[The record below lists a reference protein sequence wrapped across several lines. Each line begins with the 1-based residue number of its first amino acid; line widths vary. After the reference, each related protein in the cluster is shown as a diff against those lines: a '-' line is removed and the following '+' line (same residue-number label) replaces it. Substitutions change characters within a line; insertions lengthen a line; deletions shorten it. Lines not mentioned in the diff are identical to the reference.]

1 VTRPPAVSAA
11 VVAVVVAAV
20 VSVAVQATLLV
31 FAQVSRVPWSAAVVA
46 GLALGFLD
54 RSDAVRDV
62 ALPAA
67 VIGLVSAPSRPWSSW
82 PSRGTTVLEGRFL
95 VAWVVT
101 AVIGA
106 VIAAGVSWGVGRVT
120 ALAR

>member
-1 VTRPPAVSAA
+1 MTRPPAVSAA
-11 VVAVVVAAV
+11 VV
-20 VSVAVQATLLV
+20 
-31 FAQVSRVPWSAAVVA
+31 AAVVA

-54 RSDAVRDV
+54 RPDAVRDV

-67 VIGLVSAPSRPWSSW
+67 VIGLVSTVAAMVVMAA
-82 PSRGTTVLEGRFL
+82 RGTAVLEGRFL

-106 VIAAGVSWGVGRVT
+106 VIATGVSWGVGRVT

>member
-31 FAQVSRVPWSAAVVA
+31 FAQVTVVVAAAVA

-54 RSDAVRDV
+54 RPDAVRDV

-67 VIGLVSAPSRPWSSW
+67 VIGLASPPSRPWSSW
-82 PSRGTTVLEGRFL
+82 PSRGTAVLEGRFL
-95 VAWVVT
+95 LAWVVT

>member
-1 VTRPPAVSAA
+1 MTRPPAISAA
-11 VVAVVVAAV
+11 VVAVVVA
-20 VSVAVQATLLV
+20 VAVQATLLV
-31 FAQVSRVPWSAAVVA
+31 FAQVSVAVAAAVA
-46 GLALGFLD
+46 GLVLGWLD
-54 RSDAVRDV
+54 RPDAVRDI

-67 VIGLVSAPSRPWSSW
+67 VIGLVATVAAMAVMAA
-82 PSRGTTVLEGRFL
+82 RGTAVLEGRFL

-101 AVIGA
+101 AVIGT

>member
-1 VTRPPAVSAA
+1 MTRPPAVSAA

-31 FAQVSRVPWSAAVVA
+31 FAQVTVVVAAVVA

-54 RSDAVRDV
+54 RPDAVRDV

-67 VIGLVSAPSRPWSSW
+67 VIGVASTVAAMVVMA
-82 PSRGTTVLEGRFL
+82 SRGTTVLEGRFL
-95 VAWVVT
+95 LGWIVT
-101 AVIGA
+101 AVIGT